1 MKKVFTAV
9 VIFLF
14 ATATYAQDGYSHSYF
29 GLKAGVNVSSNKYDP
44 DPLAFD
50 VSSKT
55 GFAGGVYYN
64 IGLGRVF
71 SIQPELLY
79 SSMGSKFETTISPNT
94 KGSLNLNYLS
104 VPVLL
109 KVSPIWRLGLFVGP
123 QLDFLI
129 SAKTKIDGEPD
140 EDIKDQVKGTDFA
153 GTVGAEFWLTRNIGI
168 YGRYI
173 AGFNSINEDNFGFPN
188 TDVKNNGW
196 QFGLTIGFRG
206 KAKAAVV
213 AAPVVPVVIDTD
225 GDGIADGDDKCPNQA
240 GTAKYQ
246 GCPVPDTDGD
256 GINDE
261 NDKCPTV
268 AGTAKYGGCPV
279 PDTDGDGINDEND
292 KCPTVAGI
300 AKYGGCPIP
309 DTDGDGI
316 NDELDR
322 CPKVAG
328 IEGNLGCPEMIL
340 YYKRDEAKLSAEDK
354 ANLDK
359 VVTFM
364 NNNPD
369 LNVMLEGHTSTLGD
383 AKYNQT
389 LSEKRAKISVDY
401 LVSKGID
408 KGRLQSTGFGEQ
420 FPVGDN
426 SKEEGRALSR
436 RTVVKVAQ

>member
-1 MKKVFTAV
+1 MKKVLMSV
-9 VIFLF
+9 GLYLF
-14 ATATYAQDGYSHSYF
+14 AISMYAQDRPALSYF
-29 GLKAGVNVSSNKYDP
+29 GLKAGVNVSNNKYDP
-44 DPLAFD
+44 DPAAFN
-50 VSSKT
+50 SNSKT

-64 IGLGRVF
+64 IGLGRLF

-94 KGSLNLNYLS
+94 KGSLHLNYLS
-104 VPVLL
+104 VPVLF
-109 KVSPIWRLGLFVGP
+109 KVTPIWRLGLFLGP
-123 QLDFLI
+123 QMDFLM
-129 SAKTKIDGEPD
+129 SAKTKVDGQSD

-153 GTVGAEFWLTRNIGI
+153 GTIGAEFWFTRNIGI

-173 AGFNSINEDNFGFPN
+173 AGFNSINEDNYGVPN
-188 TDVKNNGW
+188 TDVKNNAW

-206 KAKAAVV
+206 KGKAAVV

-225 GDGIADGDDKCPNQA
+225 GDGIADANDKCPNQA

-268 AGTAKYGGCPV
+268 AGTAKY
-279 PDTDGDGINDEND
+279 E
-292 KCPTVAGI
+292 
-300 AKYGGCPIP
+300 GCPIP

-316 NDELDR
+316 NDENDR

-340 YYKRDEAKLSAEDK
+340 YYKRDVATLSADDK

-359 VVTFM
+359 VVTFL

-369 LNVMLEGHTSTLGD
+369 INIMIEGHTSTLGD

-389 LSEKRAKISVDY
+389 LSEKRAKNSVDY
-401 LVSKGID
+401 LVSKGVD
-408 KGRLQSTGFGEQ
+408 KSRLQSAGFGEQ
-420 FPVGDN
+420 YPIGDN